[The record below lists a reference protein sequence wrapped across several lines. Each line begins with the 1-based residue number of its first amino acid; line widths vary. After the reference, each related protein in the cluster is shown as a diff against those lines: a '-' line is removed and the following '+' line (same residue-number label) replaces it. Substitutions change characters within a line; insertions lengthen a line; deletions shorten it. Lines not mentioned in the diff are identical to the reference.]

1 MKLSNQNIKKIVDK
15 IVQGLRPEKVILFGS
30 YATGCATDNSDLD
43 LLVIMKSDKP
53 SYKRSAAVRSLL
65 WPPKVAMDI
74 LVYSPEEIKQVN
86 GLPNH
91 VVTDALETGKVLYAV

>member
-1 MKLSNQNIKKIVDK
+1 MKLSKQNIKQIVDK
-15 IVQGLRPEKVILFGS
+15 IVDGLNPEKVILFGS
-30 YATGCATDNSDLD
+30 YATGSATANSDLD
-43 LLVIMKSDKP
+43 LLIIMDSDKP

-74 LVYSPEEIKQVN
+74 LVYSPEEIEKVS

-91 VVTDALETGKVLYAV
+91 VVTDAFKTGKVLYAN